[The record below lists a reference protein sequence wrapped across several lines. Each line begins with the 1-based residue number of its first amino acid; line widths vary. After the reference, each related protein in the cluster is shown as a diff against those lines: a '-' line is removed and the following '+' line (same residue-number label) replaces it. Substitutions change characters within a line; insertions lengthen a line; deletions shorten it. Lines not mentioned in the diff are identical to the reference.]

1 MDLDSQKSTCSTSV
15 RSYLLYT
22 KRPHRLQACQP
33 HSFLVP
39 FPIFAVEH
47 VGIRGNP
54 HRGFFTHAFR
64 LYAPHT
70 VIHYT
75 TPGLLNRLKTA
86 SSPYAAAPN
95 CTSPARWGVRTVPA
109 TRITALMSV
118 QTNPFTTYPLSALTH
133 SHALPAVRSRSCWTA
148 PIDYLVRT
156 RVLYGR
162 QDSRCRST
170 CGGLRSIRSGRP
182 FSPCFGGHF
191 HHSPRF
197 QHSLQFISRVRQPP
211 PAAKVQRQYLK
222 NISPLDA
229 PSPALCNVLHIDNV
243 FRTHDPLLTLSPV
256 YQYHLQYPLLS
267 SYSQSCNPM

>member
-47 VGIRGNP
+47 VGIQGNP

-64 LYAPHT
+64 LYAPRT

-75 TPGLLNRLKTA
+75 ASGLLNRLKTA

-118 QTNPFTTYPLSALTH
+118 QTNPFTTYPLSALAH
-133 SHALPAVRSRSCWTA
+133 SHALLAVRSRSCWTA

-156 RVLYGR
+156 RVLYGL
-162 QDSRCRST
+162 QDSAVLVVDFVLFGPAARFPRVLGAIFTIHRNAST
-170 CGGLRSIRSGRP
+170 LY
-182 FSPCFGGHF
+182 
-191 HHSPRF
+191 
-197 QHSLQFISRVRQPP
+197 SLFRVFDNPP
-211 PAAKVQRQYLK
+211 PPPRCSV
-222 NISPLDA
+222 NI
-229 PSPALCNVLHIDNV
+229 
-243 FRTHDPLLTLSPV
+243 
-256 YQYHLQYPLLS
+256 
-267 SYSQSCNPM
+267 